1 MYKREVSDNFID
13 IKDERDSVV
22 FTLKEELTDGNLI
35 IGIAGSLQT
44 DAVYEFEDEVL
55 AALSVCDKAAN
66 NQAAFRNLT
75 NYCVGT
81 GRLDLSRISYIS
93 SAALRSFLKFQ
104 SIIDKY
110 DSMHMSVVNPSAP
123 VMSRLEETGYVDILD
138 IKVFDNRPEE

>member
-75 NYCVGT
+75 F
-81 GRLDLSRISYIS
+81 DLSRISYIS
-93 SAALRSFLKFQ
+93 SAALRSFLKIQ
-104 SIIDKY
+104 SVVDKY
-110 DSMHMSVVNPSAP
+110 DGMHMSVVNPSAS

-138 IKVFDNRPEE
+138 IEVFDN

>member
-75 NYCVGT
+75 F
-81 GRLDLSRISYIS
+81 DLSRISYIS